1 MAGSFLL
8 QGFSCQVF
16 AKIYVFR
23 RKIEVNNCF
32 GLFSKGNAKKEEES
46 IKRDMKSTQYK
57 KLIHFRFIVLLSIGF
72 LFQHLSFDTLPKN
85 FGFSSSSFE
94 VTQNNYFE
102 KGTTDQHDPQI
113 NLFVEAESEDEDDV
127 HDEKEQ
133 VNGFI
138 ACYQNFNAFHY
149 SDAINTLYLSLA
161 SNNQH
166 KVDLPFFVL
175 YHSWKSHLA

>member
-1 MAGSFLL
+1 MH
-8 QGFSCQVF
+8 
-16 AKIYVFR
+16 K
-23 RKIEVNNCF
+23 NN
-32 GLFSKGNAKKEEES
+32 LIV
-46 IKRDMKSTQYK
+46 IKRYMKSAQHK
-57 KLIHFRFIVLLSIGF
+57 KLVHFRFIILICIGF

-85 FGFSSSSFE
+85 FGFTGSSFE

-127 HDEKEQ
+127 HNEQ
-133 VNGFI
+133 EHVNGFI
-138 ACYQNFNAFHY
+138 DNYQSFKAFHY
-149 SDAINTLYLSLA
+149 SDAVNTLYLRLA

-166 KVDLPFFVL
+166 KVDLPFFIL